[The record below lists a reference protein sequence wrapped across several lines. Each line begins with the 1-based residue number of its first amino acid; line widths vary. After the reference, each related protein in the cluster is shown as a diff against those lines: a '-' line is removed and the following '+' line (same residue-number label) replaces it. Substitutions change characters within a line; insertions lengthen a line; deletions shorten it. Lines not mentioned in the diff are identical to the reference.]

1 MTILAYLFVVFAVLV
16 HARAVP
22 MPFHFTPVAAALL
35 FFGARVPRRRMITP
49 LALLILCD
57 LYLNKFVYGYPL
69 GWDQAVTW
77 VWYAA
82 IILFGGLLAR
92 NTSALRVVGAS
103 LVASVSFFLIS
114 NFAVW
119 AAWREMYPGDL
130 EWPSEL
136 LRRGCA
142 VLPQHAGSDL
152 LFSAAFFGVGLPGQP
167 SPAGEGFAER
177 CRLLTVMKSE
187 PRQWLRSLP
196 PWSRLNPC
204 GDPPLLHH
212 R

>member
-1 MTILAYLFVVFAVLV
+1 MTLLAYLFVVFAVLV

-35 FFGARVPRRRMITP
+35 FFGARVPGRRMLTP
-49 LALLILCD
+49 LALLIVSD
-57 LYLNKFVYGYPL
+57 IYLNKFVYGYPL

-119 AAWREMYPGDL
+119 TVSREMYPATWNGL
-130 EWPSEL
+130 VT
-136 LRRGCA
+136 CM
-142 VLPQHAGSDL
+142 VAGIPFFRNTVVSDL
-152 LFSAAFFGVGLPGQP
+152 LFSAAFFGIGYLLGQH
-167 SPAGEGFAER
+167 SQER
-177 CRLLTVMKSE
+177 TSVA
-187 PRQWLRSLP
+187 LR
-196 PWSRLNPC
+196 
-204 GDPPLLHH
+204 
-212 R
+212 